1 MSLLYCSQCGK
12 KHEYNFAK
20 PNFCSACGYSLGV
33 VLASKQ
39 PATTKSIAK
48 SSRKE
53 EVDEDFDDE
62 DFSDSDELPQ
72 IDKLE
77 FDVENFSDYNSF
89 SLNSIFGGEQS
100 VQKSTRKRS
109 VSLEDFKNNKK

>member
-39 PATTKSIAK
+39 PTAAKAPARKVRPTTD
-48 SSRKE
+48 E
-53 EVDEDFDDE
+53 EDFDDE
-62 DFSDSDELPQ
+62 DFSDTDELPE

-89 SLNSIFGGEQS
+89 SLGSIFGQD
-100 VQKSTRKRS
+100 QTIPKTTRKRS